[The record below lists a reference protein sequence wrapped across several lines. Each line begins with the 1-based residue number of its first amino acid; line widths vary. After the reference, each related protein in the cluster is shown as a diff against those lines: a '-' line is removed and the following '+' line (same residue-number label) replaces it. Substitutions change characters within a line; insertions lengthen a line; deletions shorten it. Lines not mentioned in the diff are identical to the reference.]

1 MTYRQES
8 LAARIPGM
16 ARELVGAEIL
26 VVDQDDNVLAGTG
39 KLLGAASLN
48 VTGVRDPEAALAAVE
63 RQFFSVIL
71 VDLDT
76 PAPGAGLETIRQVK
90 AMSPASM
97 VIALTPR
104 RSFDDAV
111 SAVRAGAIDL
121 VLKAPDSVAYLKERV
136 LDAAGRSVD
145 KREVDTVL
153 GEVRAVHDTFL
164 QKFMDAERRALDLA
178 DRLAGKD
185 PAAMAMDIASFAAL
199 VVDEVD
205 SMVEELTEAAP
216 PGFTFVH
223 ATSGGEALDRMS
235 SGRFHYALVSDELH
249 DLPASMVTATI
260 RAQSPDTVVFV
271 FRGPG
276 PGGYVNLLEPLG
288 QRPIVTPF
296 EDTRQLVGRL
306 DELAEAFRARA
317 RERRYTQNFREK
329 HYDFLRRYV
338 ELKTKID
345 RAHTESSGAG
355 SNPGGATPSAS
366 GSNPTGR

>member
-1 MTYRQES
+1 MTTRQES
-8 LAARIPGM
+8 LAARIPGL
-16 ARELVGAEIL
+16 ARELVGAEVL
-26 VVDQDDNVLAGTG
+26 VVDQDERVHQGMSQ
-39 KLLGAASLN
+39 LLGAASLN
-48 VTGVRDPEAALAAVE
+48 VTCVKDPEAALAAVD

-76 PAPGAGLETIRQVK
+76 PTPGAGLDTVRSLK
-90 AMSPASM
+90 LATPTSM

-111 SAVRAGAIDL
+111 AAVRAGAIDL
-121 VLKAPDSVAYLKERV
+121 ILKAPDSVAYLKDRV
-136 LDAAGRSVD
+136 LEAAGRSVG
-145 KREVDTVL
+145 KREVDSVL
-153 GEVRAVHDTFL
+153 GEVRGVHEEFL
-164 QKFMDAERRALDLA
+164 QKFMDAERRALDLG
-178 DRLAGKD
+178 DRLSGKD
-185 PAAMAMDIASFAAL
+185 PAARTLDIESFAVL

-205 SMVEELTEAAP
+205 SLVEEVKEAAP

-235 SGRFHYALVSDELH
+235 SGRFHYALISDELH
-249 DLPASMVTATI
+249 DLPASMIIATI
-260 RAQSPDTVVFV
+260 RSQSPDTVVFV

-276 PGGYVNLLEPLG
+276 PGGYVNLIETLG

-296 EDTRQLVGRL
+296 EDARQLISRL

-345 RAHTESSGAG
+345 RALGSGG
-355 SNPGGATPSAS
+355 
-366 GSNPTGR
+366 